1 MLLSDNAVPKTEFAT
16 HDTVLDGKRPDIMQ
30 IQLILYERV
39 GVTIPGLAANRQQIN
54 ECCVC
59 KDSAMTLSLVT
70 GSSAQSEE
78 SSTKIQMLSR
88 WAPIPLRLIV
98 GYGFIAH
105 GYAKFSRGP
114 ETFGVILHTIGIP
127 LPSLMAWLTTVVELV
142 GGAAILM
149 GAFVP
154 LVSAPMMIV
163 LLTALLTVHL
173 PYGFFSVKL
182 VEVTATGTK
191 FGTVGYEIILL
202 YLASLVALVFGGAG
216 PFSVDQWR
224 SSRESPRQS

>member
-1 MLLSDNAVPKTEFAT
+1 MA
-16 HDTVLDGKRPDIMQ
+16 
-30 IQLILYERV
+30 
-39 GVTIPGLAANRQQIN
+39 
-54 ECCVC
+54 
-59 KDSAMTLSLVT
+59 LSLVT
-70 GSSAQSEE
+70 TSPVQCDERRARFQ
-78 SSTKIQMLSR
+78 TLNK

-105 GYAKFSRGP
+105 GYAKYSRGP
-114 ETFGVILHTIGIP
+114 ETFGVVLHTIGIP
-127 LPSLMAWLTTVVELV
+127 LPDLMAWVTTLVELI
-142 GGAAILM
+142 GGFAILI

-154 LVSAPMMIV
+154 WVSLPMMFV
-163 LLTALLTVHL
+163 LLTALFTIHL

-202 YLASLVALVFGGAG
+202 YLASLAALVFDGPG

-224 SSRESPRQS
+224 SSRANPRQ